1 MKNLYE
7 RTYSLRWQQTVM
19 ESTVATH
26 LGNKDSIE
34 KAKHLAGTQLSS
46 QAPNVK
52 FRPRATDAHE
62 CVIAIRDKREFKA
75 GDHAACNLIHR
86 EEPGR
91 PSLQFY
97 FIVILISCCGRRGRG
112 QGHPLVRSLVRQSTK
127 TENEGREL
135 DTQGRATAT
144 TGGERG
150 GQGGKTPETPK
161 TAFPVRHRLRR
172 SHRASLRSTGSSQ
185 DGNGVSVRSQVSRPR
200 RGRRSSVRLPETS
213 PARQRYR

>member
-1 MKNLYE
+1 M
-7 RTYSLRWQQTVM
+7 
-19 ESTVATH
+19 ATH

-52 FRPRATDAHE
+52 FPPRATDAHE

-150 GQGGKTPETPK
+150 
-161 TAFPVRHRLRR
+161 
-172 SHRASLRSTGSSQ
+172 
-185 DGNGVSVRSQVSRPR
+185 RPR
-200 RGRRSSVRLPETS
+200 REDTRDTKNSLPGPT
-213 PARQRYR
+213 PFTPQPPGLPTQHRQQPRW

>member
-1 MKNLYE
+1 MRNLYIVLVLVLDG
-7 RTYSLRWQQTVM
+7 SKLIW
-19 ESTVATH
+19 
-26 LGNKDSIE
+26 
-34 KAKHLAGTQLSS
+34 KALWPLTSEIRIRSRRRNSAHAALFPSAQCKITSPS
-46 QAPNVK
+46 N
-52 FRPRATDAHE
+52 AHE
-62 CVIAIRDKREFKA
+62 WVIAIRGKREFKA

-144 TGGERG
+144 TGGEG
-150 GQGGKTPETPK
+150 GGKK
-161 TAFPVRHRLRR
+161 GRHQRHQKQLSR
-172 SHRASLRSTGSSQ
+172 SDTVYAAATG
-185 DGNGVSVRSQVSRPR
+185 P
-200 RGRRSSVRLPETS
+200 PYAA
-213 PARQRYR
+213 PAAAKMVME

>member
-46 QAPNVK
+46 QAPNVQ

-91 PSLQFY
+91 PSLHFY

-150 GQGGKTPETPK
+150 
-161 TAFPVRHRLRR
+161 
-172 SHRASLRSTGSSQ
+172 
-185 DGNGVSVRSQVSRPR
+185 PR
-200 RGRRSSVRLPETS
+200 REDTRDTKNSFPGPTPFTPQPPDLPTQH
-213 PARQRYR
+213 RQQPRW

>member
-1 MKNLYE
+1 MYERE

-19 ESTVATH
+19 ESTLAAH

-46 QAPNVK
+46 QAPDVK
-52 FRPRATDAHE
+52 FPPRATGAHE
-62 CVIAIRDKREFKA
+62 CVIAIRDKREFKG
-75 GDHAACNLIHR
+75 GDHAACDLIHR

-112 QGHPLVRSLVRQSTK
+112 QGHPLALVRSLVRQSTK

-135 DTQGRATAT
+135 DTQGRAIAT
-144 TGGERG
+144 TGEERG
-150 GQGGKTPETPK
+150 PRREDTRDTK

-172 SHRASLRSTGSSQ
+172 SHRTSLRSTGSSQ